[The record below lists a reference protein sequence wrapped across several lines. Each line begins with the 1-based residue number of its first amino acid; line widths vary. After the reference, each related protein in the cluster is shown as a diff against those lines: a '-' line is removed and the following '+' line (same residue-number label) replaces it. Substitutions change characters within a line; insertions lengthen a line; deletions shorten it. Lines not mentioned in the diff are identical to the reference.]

1 MVGFLNL
8 SDALY
13 ERVDD
18 NAPELEATAPLLHNY
33 HTGSLRNPH
42 CWQGSL
48 LDGNIIVCHANTR
61 DADQRPFAR
70 LL

>member
-1 MVGFLNL
+1 VK
-8 SDALY
+8 
-13 ERVDD
+13 
-18 NAPELEATAPLLHNY
+18 APEPEAPAPLV
-33 HTGSLRNPH
+33 RNHLTRGIEKPRGPH
-42 CWQGSL
+42 DSL